1 MTPPCDSVATVG
13 RPEGYLRSRA
23 RSSRDLHT
31 VVVWVRENPASI
43 GRLQR
48 TGEVCGMDGLF
59 EGDWPWLAEEHD
71 EDELGLLGEDLDE
84 DEDEDEEL
92 DEDEE

>member
-1 MTPPCDSVATVG
+1 
-13 RPEGYLRSRA
+13 
-23 RSSRDLHT
+23 
-31 VVVWVRENPASI
+31 
-43 GRLQR
+43 
-48 TGEVCGMDGLF
+48 MDGLL

-71 EDELGLLGEDLDE
+71 EDELGLLGEDLDD